1 MRAAR
6 RDRAVGACA
15 LRWRIVHDP
24 WAVTAVTKPSGSHS
38 LSGELRERFA
48 LSIAVVGFFVIG
60 YFGIGWWVTSPVD
73 ARSLATP
80 LDAAIPFVPASA
92 IVYWSILPMGLLPIF
107 TVRDPALFRR
117 VALAYS
123 LTIALAL
130 TAFVVYPVTSLGFR
144 PEPEVFEGAGFSGWL
159 MHLLCTLDPPM
170 NLFPSLH
177 LALAGLAAL
186 AAWRVDPRLGWIALA
201 WTACIAIAVC
211 TTKQHFVADAAAGL
225 ALAAVVHFAI
235 VGRRN
240 ADDSSRALGFG
251 APGLALFGL
260 LVALFYGGLFAGYAL
275 GLAPWTW
282 FVG

>member
-1 MRAAR
+1 M
-6 RDRAVGACA
+6 
-15 LRWRIVHDP
+15 HDP
-24 WAVTAVTKPSGSHS
+24 WAVTPVTKPRGSHAF
-38 LSGELRERFA
+38 GRDLRERAA
-48 LSIAVVGFFVIG
+48 LSASVVLFFAIG
-60 YFGIGWWVTSPVD
+60 YFGVGWWVTSPAD
-73 ARSLATP
+73 ARTLATP

-92 IVYWSILPMGLLPIF
+92 SVYWSILPMGLLPIF

-144 PEPEVFEGAGFSGWL
+144 PEPEVFAGAGFSGWL

-177 LALAGLAAL
+177 LALAVLAAL
-186 AAWRVDPRLGWIALA
+186 AAWRVDPRLGLLALV
-201 WTACIAIAVC
+201 WTACIAVAVC
-211 TTKQHFVADAAAGL
+211 TTKQHFVADAVAGV
-225 ALAAVVHFAI
+225 ALAAVTHFAI
-235 VGRRN
+235 VGRGS
-240 ADDSSRALGFG
+240 ASSARALGFG
-251 APGLALFGL
+251 ARGLALFGV

-275 GLAPWTW
+275 GLTPWTW